1 MTKNLPRSSSLLPA
15 CSPRSLQG
23 SGPTVPRNPR
33 PSAGSGHRPIT
44 RAGAAAECAGRR
56 SVLRAKS
63 RRDALGRYRDT
74 TGRLREVIARR
85 RRDGCVLVVDRDAQ
99 THSDGRLVAQIEA
112 EEPAANAALVCAL
125 YLLDARRG
133 RCRRV
138 TAEDLIG
145 KVPAERE
152 GVEAQQHQQQQPLA
166 REAEL
171 LLGHGITA
179 GDTLYRLELVHT
191 EFAEQ
196 ELRWCRRPRQDP
208 CAATPVPMC
217 LREVIGEIER
227 YEPVCRLS
235 RSALAGYR
243 FDANVST
250 TALRGEL
257 ERVNDSPIVL
267 NRELRRKV
275 LAAVEEEGLSLSEI
289 AIRCGR
295 VKRDRKGNSS
305 GETSWLA
312 RRVGILPESGSG
324 RLTPWV
330 HSDVLALIARNGLGI
345 SPHEVELG

>member
-1 MTKNLPRSSSLLPA
+1 M
-15 CSPRSLQG
+15 
-23 SGPTVPRNPR
+23 
-33 PSAGSGHRPIT
+33 
-44 RAGAAAECAGRR
+44 
-56 SVLRAKS
+56 
-63 RRDALGRYRDT
+63 
-74 TGRLREVIARR
+74 
-85 RRDGCVLVVDRDAQ
+85 
-99 THSDGRLVAQIEA
+99 AQIEA